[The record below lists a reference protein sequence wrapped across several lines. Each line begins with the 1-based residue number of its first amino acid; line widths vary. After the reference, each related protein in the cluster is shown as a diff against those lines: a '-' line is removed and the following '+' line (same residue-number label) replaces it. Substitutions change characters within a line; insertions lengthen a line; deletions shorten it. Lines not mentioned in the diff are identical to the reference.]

1 MFNGRQNISSFNELQ
16 YFTRLTQ
23 IYVRAF
29 YNSSITETIVPNG
42 VTKLS
47 TECLRLCSSL
57 KTLVLPASLTAID
70 NYALYQISAMKDVLI
85 YATTPPAMNGTNGFP
100 NGLTAIHVPAP
111 SVNTY
116 KSASWWSN
124 YAAKIVAI
132 EE

>member
-47 TECLRLCSSL
+47 TECFRLCSSL
-57 KTLVLPASLTAID
+57 KTLVLPASLTAIE
-70 NYALYQISAMKDVLI
+70 NYAFHQIPAMKDVLI
-85 YATTPPAMNGTNGFP
+85 YATTPPEMIGTNSFP
-100 NGLTAIHVPAP
+100 NGLTAIHVPAS

-124 YAAKIVAI
+124 YASRIYAI
-132 EE
+132 QE